1 MIKKRIMI
9 NKKSYAVRM
18 TAIAMAMMLGLTGC
32 GKKEEKAPELLEPVT
47 TNEAYRPVEKSD
59 VGKKIIKNGAIVPT
73 DYCYFFKTSATLS
86 KIYVNVGDYVKK
98 GTVLAEADS
107 DDTTSGI
114 EDLKASLSS
123 EQQTHNV
130 KEKIYEQTQKE
141 LDYKIKACNEA
152 GDSDGAKENQ
162 STKAVNA
169 ENNRYDNMLY
179 NYKIKKIQQQ
189 IDEKESL
196 ETDNKLVAEQDG
208 YVTYAKS
215 LTDTDSSDEGGGSIS
230 SGENVVI
237 ISDYNTPYIEITGEQ
252 ITRDG
257 YANFNTMYTMI
268 DGKRYELEEYKYS
281 NQEIAAA
288 QSASKLPYV
297 RFKLKDVDNSKILK
311 TGTLTPLYFSTS
323 TAANV
328 LVVGNDSL
336 YEEGDKYFVYVKTDS
351 SDKEKREIKIGA
363 QDDNYTEVKSGLSEG
378 DLVYYDSDSTIPSDY
393 TTYEIKLGT
402 FKTTGTSKSYKM
414 VDTNQITYKAP
425 VEGYFTQL
433 DLAEGQEV
441 KKGDLLYIVDS
452 GGGSAE
458 LLELNSQISDAKS
471 DYDSTVAGYEEQIK
485 DLRAE
490 IEDYRSGRK
499 KQQVATPGDADPADD
514 TTDTTTDDG
523 DEEDDDYDIP
533 DPDDNNGNTLYMV
546 EQLTCQ
552 IEIAKYNEDLAKIN
566 YNTTVNPLIAK
577 RDKLN
582 KNNDGKGNISV
593 YAESDGVV
601 QSVYASQGKQI
612 KEGDKVV
619 SIGSNESKMMS
630 LSLTDNGGSSRRN
643 GYSGSDDTGSDNSNA
658 TLLVNQEVTLID
670 QKDDSKKLTGRCIG
684 ATADSKKAYVTTID
698 GQVYITSSSGSED
711 TRYYIQVDDKSF
723 YDSPKGY
730 FVSFAKMSLENVVT
744 VPMNIIYTETD
755 KTSGKSYEYVWKLS
769 KDEIVKQY
777 VTTSTDTKSSN
788 ACVLTG
794 LSEGD
799 VILKESGS
807 SGSGDKTKK
816 KADSSSEE

>member
-1 MIKKRIMI
+1 MI

-18 TAIAMAMMLGLTGC
+18 TAIAVAMMLGLTGC

-86 KIYVNVGDYVKK
+86 KVYVNVGDYVKK

-130 KEKIYEQTQKE
+130 NEKIYEQKQKE

-152 GDSDGAKENQ
+152 GDSAGAKENQ

-179 NYKIKKIQQQ
+179 NYKVKKLQRQ

-363 QDDNYTEVKSGLSEG
+363 QDDNYTEVKSGL
-378 DLVYYDSDSTIPSDY
+378 
-393 TTYEIKLGT
+393 
-402 FKTTGTSKSYKM
+402 
-414 VDTNQITYKAP
+414 
-425 VEGYFTQL
+425 
-433 DLAEGQEV
+433 
-441 KKGDLLYIVDS
+441 
-452 GGGSAE
+452 
-458 LLELNSQISDAKS
+458 
-471 DYDSTVAGYEEQIK
+471 
-485 DLRAE
+485 
-490 IEDYRSGRK
+490 
-499 KQQVATPGDADPADD
+499 
-514 TTDTTTDDG
+514 
-523 DEEDDDYDIP
+523 
-533 DPDDNNGNTLYMV
+533 
-546 EQLTCQ
+546 
-552 IEIAKYNEDLAKIN
+552 
-566 YNTTVNPLIAK
+566 
-577 RDKLN
+577 
-582 KNNDGKGNISV
+582 
-593 YAESDGVV
+593 
-601 QSVYASQGKQI
+601 
-612 KEGDKVV
+612 
-619 SIGSNESKMMS
+619 
-630 LSLTDNGGSSRRN
+630 
-643 GYSGSDDTGSDNSNA
+643 
-658 TLLVNQEVTLID
+658 
-670 QKDDSKKLTGRCIG
+670 
-684 ATADSKKAYVTTID
+684 
-698 GQVYITSSSGSED
+698 
-711 TRYYIQVDDKSF
+711 
-723 YDSPKGY
+723 
-730 FVSFAKMSLENVVT
+730 
-744 VPMNIIYTETD
+744 
-755 KTSGKSYEYVWKLS
+755 
-769 KDEIVKQY
+769 
-777 VTTSTDTKSSN
+777 
-788 ACVLTG
+788 
-794 LSEGD
+794 
-799 VILKESGS
+799 
-807 SGSGDKTKK
+807 
-816 KADSSSEE
+816 

>member
-1 MIKKRIMI
+1 MFKMKRQWKRII
-9 NKKSYAVRM
+9 
-18 TAIAMAMMLGLTGC
+18 
-32 GKKEEKAPELLEPVT
+32 
-47 TNEAYRPVEKSD
+47 
-59 VGKKIIKNGAIVPT
+59 
-73 DYCYFFKTSATLS
+73 
-86 KIYVNVGDYVKK
+86 
-98 GTVLAEADS
+98 
-107 DDTTSGI
+107 
-114 EDLKASLSS
+114 
-123 EQQTHNV
+123 
-130 KEKIYEQTQKE
+130 
-141 LDYKIKACNEA
+141 
-152 GDSDGAKENQ
+152 
-162 STKAVNA
+162 
-169 ENNRYDNMLY
+169 
-179 NYKIKKIQQQ
+179 
-189 IDEKESL
+189 
-196 ETDNKLVAEQDG
+196 
-208 YVTYAKS
+208 
-215 LTDTDSSDEGGGSIS
+215 
-230 SGENVVI
+230 
-237 ISDYNTPYIEITGEQ
+237 
-252 ITRDG
+252 
-257 YANFNTMYTMI
+257 
-268 DGKRYELEEYKYS
+268 
-281 NQEIAAA
+281 
-288 QSASKLPYV
+288 
-297 RFKLKDVDNSKILK
+297 
-311 TGTLTPLYFSTS
+311 
-323 TAANV
+323 
-328 LVVGNDSL
+328 
-336 YEEGDKYFVYVKTDS
+336 
-351 SDKEKREIKIGA
+351 
-363 QDDNYTEVKSGLSEG
+363 
-378 DLVYYDSDSTIPSDY
+378 STIMAALMVVTVIPSS
-393 TTYEIKLGT
+393 
-402 FKTTGTSKSYKM
+402 F
-414 VDTNQITYKAP
+414 
-425 VEGYFTQL
+425 
-433 DLAEGQEV
+433 
-441 KKGDLLYIVDS
+441 
-452 GGGSAE
+452 GSSSA
-458 LLELNSQISDAKS
+458 
-471 DYDSTVAGYEEQIK
+471 
-485 DLRAE
+485 AE
-490 IEDYRSGRK
+490 I
-499 KQQVATPGDADPADD
+499 ATPGDADPADD

-523 DEEDDDYDIP
+523 DEEDGDYDIP

-552 IEIAKYNEDLAKIN
+552 IEIAKYNEELAKIN

-807 SGSGDKTKK
+807 SGSGDNTKK